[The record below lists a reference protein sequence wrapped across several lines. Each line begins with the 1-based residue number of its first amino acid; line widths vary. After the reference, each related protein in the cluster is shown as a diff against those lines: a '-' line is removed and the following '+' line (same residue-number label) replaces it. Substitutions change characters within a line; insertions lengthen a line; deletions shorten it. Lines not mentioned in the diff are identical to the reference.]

1 MFKVLVLEGIF
12 LQIRHEQSNKK
23 IKSAGKALFYLSIL
37 SVCIFKQVF
46 RRGAVSLIVLTK
58 DGCLAVQLGVKEAQY
73 G

>member
-23 IKSAGKALFYLSIL
+23 FKSAGKGHFYLSIL

-46 RRGAVSLIVLTK
+46 RRGAVSLIVLAK
-58 DGCLAVQLGVKEAQY
+58 VDAQLCSLG
-73 G
+73 